1 VLEDLLDLAE
11 RRNWSGLTDTE
22 DVQATWRREQFRE
35 VALAHPALLEGPGMR
50 LLEHDRQHGGE
61 LLATLRA
68 YFAAVGD
75 VKVAAAGLG
84 LHYNTVRYRLRKAAE
99 VAGLDLND
107 SDQRLLAELQ
117 VRLLSE

>member
-1 VLEDLLDLAE
+1 
-11 RRNWSGLTDTE
+11 
-22 DVQATWRREQFRE
+22 
-35 VALAHPALLEGPGMR
+35 MR
-50 LLEHDRQHGGE
+50 LLEHDRAHGGE
-61 LLATLRA
+61 LLSTLRA

-107 SDQRLLAELQ
+107 PDQRLLAELQ